1 MKESFVAINVIVNET
16 NILNNGGYPI
26 IFYWDGESD
35 IIEDI
40 RTNVNF
46 NKLIEENCL
55 TDKEIYINSYIKLLY
70 LNNIKEVKYVT
81 QDIPVQ
87 SLYLLQDIKNEFW
100 LDYIFDILVELYKDV
115 YKKDFLSYNT
125 ETNKSM
131 LIPYLYKEIKA
142 YTGREISDKTITNYI
157 LHRLTE
163 DKQLSKENID
173 YIIKYLNIKE
183 S

>member
-1 MKESFVAINVIVNET
+1 MKESFVAINIIKNE
-16 NILNNGGYPI
+16 NLLLNDGGYPI

-40 RTNVNF
+40 KSNENF
-46 NKLIEENCL
+46 KRLIKENCL
-55 TDKEIYINSYIKLLY
+55 TDKYEYIGSYVKLLY
-70 LNNIKEVKYVT
+70 LNNIEEVKYVT
-81 QDIPVQ
+81 KDISVQ
-87 SLYLLQDIKNEFW
+87 FLYPLYDVENQFW
-100 LDYIFDILVELYKDV
+100 LDYIFDILVNLYKEV

-142 YTGREISDKTITNYI
+142 CTNKEISDQTITNYI
-157 LHRLTE
+157 LNQLIE
-163 DKQLSKENID
+163 DKTLSKENID

>member
-1 MKESFVAINVIVNET
+1 MKESFVAINVIKNKNAV
-16 NILNNGGYPI
+16 LNNGGYPI

-35 IIEDI
+35 IREDI
-40 RTNVNF
+40 RNNENF
-46 NKLIEENCL
+46 KKLITDNCL
-55 TDKEIYINSYIKLLY
+55 IDKEVYVNSYIKLLY

-81 QDIPVQ
+81 EDIPVQ
-87 SLYLLQDIKNEFW
+87 TLYPLNDVQDEFW

-142 YTGREISDKTITNYI
+142 YTGREISDTTITNYI

-163 DKQLSKENID
+163 DKLLSRENID